1 MASADLGSITDS
13 SDAVIP
19 PFYFHM
25 HSLNIAGR
33 AGQADGEPADAE
45 AAQGVQRVEH
55 HGLAD
60 RRHPGGVQVG

>member
-1 MASADLGSITDS
+1 MNL
-13 SDAVIP
+13 
-19 PFYFHM
+19 
-25 HSLNIAGR
+25 AGR

-60 RRHPGGVQVG
+60 RRYPRGVQVG